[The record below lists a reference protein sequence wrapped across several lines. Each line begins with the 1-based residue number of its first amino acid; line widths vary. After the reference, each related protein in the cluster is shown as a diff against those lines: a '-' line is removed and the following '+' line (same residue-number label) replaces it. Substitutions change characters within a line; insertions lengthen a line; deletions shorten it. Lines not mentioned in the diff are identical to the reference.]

1 MICCLPILPI
11 LSVTEQSVLNSP
23 TMMEDLSISFSS
35 EEFFLFTY
43 FRIILLAI
51 NLGLLCL
58 PVEMTLPSNTFYLDV

>member
-1 MICCLPILPI
+1 M
-11 LSVTEQSVLNSP
+11 LNSP

-35 EEFFLFTY
+35 EDFFCFTY

-58 PVEMTLPSNTFYLDV
+58 PVEMTLSSNTSVLMSNV

>member
-1 MICCLPILPI
+1 MICCLPI

-35 EEFFLFTY
+35 EDFFCFTY

-58 PVEMTLPSNTFYLDV
+58 PVEMTLSSNTSVLMSNV

>member
-1 MICCLPILPI
+1 MICCLTI

-35 EEFFLFTY
+35 EDFFCLTY

-51 NLGLLCL
+51 NLGLLYL
-58 PVEMTLPSNTFYLDV
+58 PVEMTLSSNAFVLMSNV